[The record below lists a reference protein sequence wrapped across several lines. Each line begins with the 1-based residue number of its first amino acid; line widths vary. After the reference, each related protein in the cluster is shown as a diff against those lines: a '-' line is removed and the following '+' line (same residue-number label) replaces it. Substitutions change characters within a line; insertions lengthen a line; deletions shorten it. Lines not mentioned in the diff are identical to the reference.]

1 MPRNSRVSL
10 SLVTG
15 LTLAIVFDTI
25 QQLAWKMGMDAL
37 PEAASPGAV
46 VEAVLREPLLG
57 LVTILMVVRLI
68 NWLWVLK
75 LADLSYAQPITS
87 LSYVT
92 VTVASTLYL
101 HETLTPLQIIG
112 MAIIMAGVWCIGRT
126 TEKSAPSEV
135 SSS

>member
-10 SLVTG
+10 PLAIG

-37 PEAASPGAV
+37 PETASPGAMAD
-46 VEAVLREPLLG
+46 AVLREPLLG
-57 LVTILMVVRLI
+57 LVAILMLVRLI
-68 NWLWVLK
+68 NWLRVLK
-75 LADLSYAQPITS
+75 FADLSYAQPITS

-101 HETLTPLQIIG
+101 HETLTPLQIVG
-112 MAIIMAGVWCIGRT
+112 MAIIMAGVWCIGQT
-126 TEKSAPSEV
+126 KEKSTPSEV